1 MMMIFIIGFAIGIMV
16 SAIGLLILLEYQD
29 RQDLKNRTGIYASTT
44 KE

>member
-1 MMMIFIIGFAIGIMV
+1 MMIFIIGFAIGIMV

-29 RQDLKNRTGIYASTT
+29 RQDLKNSAGIYASTT